1 LTSLAGQAAIVT
13 GAGRGI
19 GEASA
24 FRLAEEGAAIVCV
37 DVDGESAERTA
48 ESIVASGGRA
58 RAITAD
64 VATDEGNRRMVEV
77 ALDEFGRVD
86 ALHANAAIQVMGPLE
101 ETVPADW
108 DRLHAV
114 NLRGVFL
121 GCKHA
126 VPALRRQG
134 GGAIVITA
142 SLLGIVGDPDLSVYG
157 AMKGGLRSLCRSLA
171 VGYGRDG
178 IRVNT
183 ICPGDVE
190 TPLLK
195 EFFDYQPDPEAAR
208 KEITDRYPLRRFAQP
223 RDVANVVA
231 FLASEAG
238 SYVTGTDIVVDGGL
252 LARIYCAT
260 ERSAAA
266 AASSAE
272 ILSAHV
278 RIERPSAANSLL
290 GRRAAIAETDIAATG

>member
-1 LTSLAGQAAIVT
+1 MSLDGKTAIVT

-24 FRLAEEGAAIVCV
+24 IRFAEAGASVVCV
-37 DVDGESAERTA
+37 DIDGETA
-48 ESIVASGGRA
+48 EQTASTIEGQGGRA
-58 RAITAD
+58 VAVHAD
-64 VATDEGNRRMVEV
+64 IASDEGNRRMVETAV
-77 ALDEFGRVD
+77 ERFGGLD
-86 ALHANAAIQVMGPLE
+86 ALHANAAIQVLGPLE
-101 ETVPADW
+101 STTPEEW

-121 GCKHA
+121 GAKHA
-126 VPALRRQG
+126 IPALRRRG

-142 SLLGIVGDPDLSVYG
+142 SLLGIVGDPDLAAYG
-157 AMKGGLRSLCRSLA
+157 AMKGGLRSLCRSMA
-171 VGYGRDG
+171 TAYGPEG

-208 KEITDRYPLRRFAQP
+208 KEITDRYPLRRFAEP
-223 RDVANVVA
+223 RDVANVAV
-231 FLASEAG
+231 FLASPGG

-252 LARIYCAT
+252 LARIY
-260 ERSAAA
+260 
-266 AASSAE
+266 
-272 ILSAHV
+272 
-278 RIERPSAANSLL
+278 
-290 GRRAAIAETDIAATG
+290 